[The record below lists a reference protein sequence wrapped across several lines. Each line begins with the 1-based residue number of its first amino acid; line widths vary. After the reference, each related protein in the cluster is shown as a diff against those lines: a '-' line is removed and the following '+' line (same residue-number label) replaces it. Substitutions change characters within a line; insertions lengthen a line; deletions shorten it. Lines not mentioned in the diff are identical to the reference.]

1 MSDEDLP
8 PDGVR
13 WDDVDPEEER
23 AAAALSRALDGGS
36 ADADLPLAALE
47 MAALLRYSADGGKL
61 SEARRA
67 QLRAEL
73 LSSLPKDA
81 APRPRFWRWLGL
93 AVPVACGASLV
104 AALWLATTG
113 ERTNGGSGA
122 NEPGAPVLTA
132 AETEAPRA
140 DELARAAQ
148 AYREKL
154 IPELGSPRLEQ
165 AHRASDE
172 ALRDPAASRAELERA
187 AHILAE
193 LATAAPESGWSGS
206 DTRQVRQ
213 DVFCR
218 LAETALRLGQ
228 PDAALDWT
236 RQGLELDGP
245 PTPFLAQLSA
255 LEGQAKAA
263 LGDRLG
269 AAQSYMR
276 ALKVNEALLDESLD
290 DEQ

>member
-1 MSDEDLP
+1 MSDEHLP
-8 PDGVR
+8 LDDTL
-13 WDDVDPEEER
+13 DDVDPEEER

-61 SEARRA
+61 SLERRA
-67 QLRAEL
+67 QIRDEL
-73 LSSLPKDA
+73 LSSLPKTSA
-81 APRPRFWRWLGL
+81 SPRARLWKWLGL
-93 AVPVACGASLV
+93 GVPVACGATLV
-104 AALWLATTG
+104 GALWLATTR
-113 ERTNGGSGA
+113 ESPEDSSGA
-122 NEPGAPVLTA
+122 SGSVAAVLTA
-132 AETEAPRA
+132 SEAEAPLA

-148 AYREKL
+148 AYRERLISKL
-154 IPELGSPRLEQ
+154 ESPRLEQ
-165 AHRASDE
+165 VHRVSDQ
-172 ALRDPAASRAELERA
+172 ALGSSAASRADLEHA
-187 AHILAE
+187 ARVLAD
-193 LATAAPESGWSGS
+193 LATTPDSGWGGS
-206 DTRQVRQ
+206 DTRLVRQ
-213 DVFCR
+213 DLFCR

-245 PTPFLAQLSA
+245 PTPFLARLSA

-269 AAQSYMR
+269 AAQSYMQ

>member
-1 MSDEDLP
+1 MSDEHLP
-8 PDGVR
+8 SDDTL
-13 WDDVDPEEER
+13 DDVDPEEER

-36 ADADLPLAALE
+36 ANADLPLAALE

-61 SEARRA
+61 SVERRA
-67 QLRAEL
+67 QIRDEL
-73 LSSLPKDA
+73 LSSLPKTS
-81 APRPRFWRWLGL
+81 APRARSWSWLGL
-93 AVPVACGASLV
+93 GVPVACGATLV
-104 AALWLATTG
+104 GALWLATTR
-113 ERTNGGSGA
+113 ESAEESSGA
-122 NEPGAPVLTA
+122 SGSVAAVRTA
-132 AETEAPRA
+132 SEAEAPLA

-148 AYREKL
+148 AYRERLISKL
-154 IPELGSPRLEQ
+154 ESPRLEQ
-165 AHRASDE
+165 VHRVGDH
-172 ALRDPAASRAELERA
+172 ALGNPAASRTDLEHA
-187 AHILAE
+187 ARVLAD
-193 LATAAPESGWSGS
+193 LAAAPASGWSSS
-206 DTRQVRQ
+206 DTRLVRQ
-213 DVFCR
+213 DLFCR

-245 PTPFLAQLSA
+245 PTPFLARLSA

-269 AAQSYMR
+269 AAQSYMQ